1 MFMESPKAPK
11 AEKHHTRLAQHR
23 RSMHQTQKPA
33 LVGCLTRHK
42 QEGNTAV
49 EKRPFPQPHRL
60 MQVGRRSEQTGA
72 DNLFN
77 YLKLFTFKAIT
88 LITQVLPPC
97 SPPVRVFEGS
107 QEKTLS
113 CLPPSRAS

>member
-1 MFMESPKAPK
+1 MFMEIPKAAK
-11 AEKHHTRLAQHR
+11 AEKHHTRLTHHGR
-23 RSMHQTQKPA
+23 TKHQTQRTGSCSASHSSPA
-33 LVGCLTRHK
+33 
-42 QEGNTAV
+42 

-60 MQVGRRSEQTGA
+60 VQVGRHSEQTGA

-77 YLKLFTFKAIT
+77 YLKLFNFKAIT
-88 LITQVLPPC
+88 VITQVLPRC